1 MRSPV
6 TVARELPREHVA
18 EIQRSRLLAAAFGA
32 VEEHGY
38 EGATVAHITNRA
50 RVSRRTFYELFA
62 NREECIAAALYDVAA
77 LLERELRTADLAGL
91 AWRERIRQGLWL
103 ILCFLERDPT
113 LAGVMIVHSQ
123 RGGSAVLE
131 AREAIIARLVAA
143 VDEGRRERACLA
155 GCSEL
160 TAEGVLGAAL
170 AILHARLTRPA
181 VKGPRLTDLLGEL
194 SAIVLLPYLGPAAA
208 GRERAR
214 PAPVPPPRLPR
225 AKQARLVAHDPLARL
240 PMRVT
245 YRTAKVLE
253 GVDLHPGASN
263 REVAERAGIADPGQ
277 VSKLLSRLERLGL
290 LENAGAGP
298 ATGEP
303 NAWRLTATGVSVA
316 HAITAHLRTT
326 ASERVA

>member
-1 MRSPV
+1 MRSAIA
-6 TVARELPREHVA
+6 VAKELPREQVA

-32 VEEHGY
+32 VEEQGY

-113 LAGVMIVHSQ
+113 LAGVLIVHSQ

-131 AREAIIARLVAA
+131 AREAIVARLVAA

-181 VKGPRLTDLLGEL
+181 ATGPQLSDLLGEL
-194 SAIVLLPYLGPAAA
+194 SAIVLLPYLGAAVA

-214 PAPVPPPRLPR
+214 PAPAPPRHLPPAR
-225 AKQARLVAHDPLARL
+225 QAPLVAHDPLAEL

-253 GVDLHPGASN
+253 GVGAYPRASN
-263 REVAERAGIADPGQ
+263 REIAEHAGIADPGQ
-277 VSKLLSRLERLGL
+277 VSKLLARLERLGL
-290 LENAGAGP
+290 LENEGAGQ
-298 ATGEP
+298 ARGEP
-303 NAWRLTATGVSVA
+303 NAWRLTATGVAVA
-316 HAITAHLRTT
+316 RAITAHLRTT
-326 ASERVA
+326 ARERVA